1 MSGLPH
7 GVLTLS
13 PAHCSQGDKRTAK
26 GKRRAGTHGVCRPTN
41 AALRIRRDGP
51 MSASPAPAPSAPAP
65 APAPAPSPPP
75 APAPAAAPEPE
86 PAAAAPA
93 AALSAGELMKLV
105 KALKADLPR
114 AEMKQCKQALEATG
128 GDVAAAKAS
137 IEAEMASTW
146 AAEDEAKQV
155 SIKEGS
161 TVLME
166 MRDAKA
172 KKKFEEAEAKAAE

>member
-1 MSGLPH
+1 MQAGARGDPNPH
-7 GVLTLS
+7 LHQHPHPHLN
-13 PAHCSQGDKRTAK
+13 P
-26 GKRRAGTHGVCRPTN
+26 N
-41 AALRIRRDGP
+41 
-51 MSASPAPAPSAPAP
+51 
-65 APAPAPSPPP
+65 
-75 APAPAAAPEPE
+75 
-86 PAAAAPA
+86 
-93 AALSAGELMKLV
+93 
-105 KALKADLPR
+105 
-114 AEMKQCKQALEATG
+114 QALEATG